1 MLSAFRLRSLVPK
14 KSGHSSAFRFPH
26 IACSSTLFEVTR
38 VRVCLRRESNP
49 HQGLRTPLL
58 YPLSYEGL
66 RRVYTIAVLGS
77 IQGIASFVS
86 FILSQLC
93 ATLVALHMEKKSELH
108 CIVTGRVQGVAFR
121 NFVVSIADDLQL
133 TGFVA
138 NLPDGSVEVLAQGD
152 YKILK
157 VFENHLQVGP
167 SGSRVKNVYE
177 EWREPEKEF
186 QGFKKI

>member
-1 MLSAFRLRSLVPK
+1 MDAWNTLQQR
-14 KSGHSSAFRFPH
+14 RFD
-26 IACSSTLFEVTR
+26 
-38 VRVCLRRESNP
+38 
-49 HQGLRTPLL
+49 LL
-58 YPLSYEGL
+58 CFF
-66 RRVYTIAVLGS
+66 YTV
-77 IQGIASFVS
+77 
-86 FILSQLC
+86 
-93 ATLVALHMEKKSELH
+93 ATLCYSCSTDMEKKSELH

-121 NFVVSIADDLQL
+121 NFVVSIADDLRL

-177 EWREPEKEF
+177 EWRESDKEF
-186 QGFKKI
+186 EGFKKL